1 MYEYA
6 SKVRLLSS
14 LLVVSL
20 ACASAISLAATEARD
35 VNGQWIGGSL
45 LDGQRETAKTLL
57 DLGAGEESSTLRIE
71 SRSTCTLKRGNYA
84 LLEGGDASAWSLSFK
99 AANGGEACERLAQGK
114 FVVRA
119 GANPRT
125 LEFDVVYP
133 GSDGTSNHRHG
144 VLSRYP

>member
-6 SKVRLLSS
+6 SKVRMSSS

-20 ACASAISLAATEARD
+20 ACASAISLAATEAHD

-71 SRSTCTLKRGNYA
+71 KPFDLHAEARQPCA
-84 LLEGGDASAWSLSFK
+84 ADADASAWSRHS
-99 AANGGEACERLAQGK
+99 R
-114 FVVRA
+114 
-119 GANPRT
+119 PRT
-125 LEFDVVYP
+125 AAKPASVSPRAVRGPRRCEPAHLLVFDVVYP